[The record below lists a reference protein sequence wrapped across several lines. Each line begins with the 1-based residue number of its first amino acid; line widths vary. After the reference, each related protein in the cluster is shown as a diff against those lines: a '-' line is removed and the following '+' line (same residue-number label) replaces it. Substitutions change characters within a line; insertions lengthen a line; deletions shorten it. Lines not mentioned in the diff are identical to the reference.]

1 MFPVLFG
8 EMKERNVKS
17 LLSSEVC
24 MCKSIT
30 ATSPL
35 PSRSSTHSITHSCL
49 LPNLTTNSSKHWQ
62 PHFLFSTKLQSS
74 ELQPRSRPAIGFE
87 LPVTHQLHYLTPS
100 SSSACAHFNLD
111 SLPTDFGLHM
121 KSLGRKDHTTSHTA
135 RTSFT
140 LHFSPAAIA
149 IVS

>member
-1 MFPVLFG
+1 M
-8 EMKERNVKS
+8 KS
-17 LLSSEVC
+17 LSSKVKC

-100 SSSACAHFNLD
+100 PSTCAHFNRN